1 MNLSP
6 RIQEGVGNAGCP
18 MHPQPRVQMIK
29 AHERSHYRSTGN
41 TRHSR
46 TRMVL
51 TAYSVLS
58 PATNSSCHRHP
69 RIKADRTRSGRF
81 RLRELDTS
89 NGCQDHTA
97 LPYATRL
104 RQEASPGLVPVRR
117 SFSEGGSCISRRRA
131 CCRSRETRPAKRHAR
146 NAAASTASHPTFV
159 TMANAPLSGETAEV
173 LEVICPTG

>member
-29 AHERSHYRSTGN
+29 AHERGHYRSTEI

-58 PATNSSCHRHP
+58 PATNSSCHR
-69 RIKADRTRSGRF
+69 RQQIKADRTRMGRF

-97 LPYATRL
+97 
-104 RQEASPGLVPVRR
+104 VP
-117 SFSEGGSCISRRRA
+117 SASCISRRRA
-131 CCRSRETRPAKRHAR
+131 CYRSRETRPAKRHAR

-159 TMANAPLSGETAEV
+159 TMANAPLSGETGEFV
-173 LEVICPTG
+173 GVICPTG